1 MSDYAVMPIKDY
13 KNACDA
19 VREKT
24 GKTDKIMSGNM
35 AAKITE
41 VFDVGKK
48 SALPNTITEIQSGS
62 FTVASDTTDGQY
74 VEISM
79 SEAPTTILLWA
90 DKDVQEL
97 YTHLFIGWGAP
108 FSFVGTSNLNRYF
121 IHHGTNAT
129 GYSGNFRTEGNGG
142 FTDITKDGFMVHGY
156 TRNSFYFRAG
166 ITYHWLAWR

>member
-1 MSDYAVMPIKDY
+1 MLKEYLGTLA
-13 KNACDA
+13 NAFRTA
-19 VREKT
+19 LGT
-24 GKTDKIMSGNM
+24 TDKINAQDFANKVGVVYEKGKAEGGGGSG
-35 AAKITE
+35 
-41 VFDVGKK
+41 
-48 SALPNTITEIQSGS
+48 LPNTITEIKSGN